1 MNSNLVREYRISLSG
16 STSRFTV
23 KSIHV
28 NPGQELTPDLQT
40 IVVDVTTPQ
49 RDGSLNTKSTSFRFE
64 VDRYSSP
71 RVTEV
76 MVGEGDELTAGDN
89 AVFGYEVEE
98 TFPNLIELKV
108 SGSCKKSAGLFRQ
121 GKISEKKLQNAIKE
135 YAPNVTPERVLFLYD
150 DTVFGS
156 AKDGFL
162 VTDSAF
168 YFKSGPHSLTIRFN
182 DVTGLRRKDDGL
194 HIFMGEQEVLLSPDW
209 PVLDT
214 GGFEAL
220 LSYVKQLG
228 EDGLTKDADGLLIIE
243 DMSDDFKMKYLEV
256 LLWLTYAD
264 DSVIDAKELSE
275 IQILMTRL
283 KFSADLRHRV
293 RETIGQAA
301 DLDLDGLVGQLDA
314 MVPSGGSVEAIHAS
328 LMKDA
333 IRVHRSTG
341 GDSES
346 PDSPGLSRLS
356 EALRISP
363 DQIDLLVGVIKNDE
377 DILSGKLDDDQ
388 IVAHA
393 KELAAKA
400 SAVGIPIAAVYLSGS
415 VVGLS
420 AAGVTSGLAS
430 LGLGGVLGLSSMVTG
445 IGVAVLLG
453 VGAYKGVQY
462 LTGGAKRDRESR
474 REYMLKEVLRIHQR
488 SISNLGEDIAYFA
501 EQLVD
506 LTRESN
512 IQQCQL
518 EALGRKVKLLANAL
532 GCLRKQ
538 EGTYEQDLK
547 AEQAAA

>member
-1 MNSNLVREYRISLSG
+1 MNSNLVREYSISLSG

-28 NPGQELTPDLQT
+28 SPGQELSPGLQT
-40 IVVDVTTPQ
+40 IDVDIATPQ
-49 RDGSLNTKSTSFRFE
+49 RDGSLVTKSTTFRFE
-64 VDRYSSP
+64 VDRYKSP

-76 MVGEGDELTAGDN
+76 MVHEGDELTAGGN

-108 SGSCKKSAGLFRQ
+108 SGSCRKSAGLFRQ
-121 GKISEKKLQNAIKE
+121 GKISDKKLQNAIKE
-135 YAPNVTPERVLFLYD
+135 YAPAVTPERVCFLYD

-168 YFKSGPHSLTIRFN
+168 YFKSGTHSITVRFN
-182 DVTGLRRKDDGL
+182 DIIGLFRKDDGL
-194 HIFMGEQEVLLSPDW
+194 HISMGEQEVVLSADW

-214 GGFEAL
+214 GGFEVL
-220 LSYVKQLG
+220 LAYIKQLG

-243 DMSDDFKMKYLEV
+243 DMSDDFKLKYLEV
-256 LLWLTYAD
+256 LLWLTYSD
-264 DSVIDAKELSE
+264 DSVIDPKELSE
-275 IQILMTRL
+275 LQILMTQL

-293 RETIGQAA
+293 REAIGQAA
-301 DLDLDGLVGQLDA
+301 GLDPDALVEQLDA
-314 MVPSGGSVEAIHAS
+314 LIPSGGSVEAIHAS

-333 IRVHRSTG
+333 IRVHRSTSP
-341 GDSES
+341 DSES
-346 PDSPGLSRLS
+346 LDSPGLSHLS
-356 EALRISP
+356 AALHISP
-363 DQIDLLVGVIKNDE
+363 EQIELLVSVIKNDE

-420 AAGVTSGLAS
+420 AAGVTSGLAT
-430 LGLGGVLGLSSMVTG
+430 LGLGGVLGFSSMVTG

-453 VGAYKGVQY
+453 VGAYKGIQY

-506 LTRESN
+506 LTKESN
-512 IQQCQL
+512 IRHCQL
-518 EALGRKVKLLANAL
+518 ETLGKKVKLLASAL

-538 EGTYEQDLK
+538 EGAYEQDLK
-547 AEQAAA
+547 DEQAAA